1 MSNCEKRLTIQGLID
16 NIQRVD
22 YLMWRGKPMAV
33 QKSKKS
39 RRVRDNGRAH
49 HHMDLTT
56 ISTDSASG
64 ESHVRHHISANGYYK
79 GKKVTKAQD
88 S

>member
-1 MSNCEKRLTIQGLID
+1 
-16 NIQRVD
+16 
-22 YLMWRGKPMAV
+22 MAV

-49 HHMDLTT
+49 HHMNVTT
-56 ISTDSASG
+56 ISTEPTSG

-79 GKKVTKAQD
+79 GKKIVKN
-88 S
+88 SEI

>member
-1 MSNCEKRLTIQGLID
+1 
-16 NIQRVD
+16 
-22 YLMWRGKPMAV
+22 MAV

-49 HHMDLTT
+49 HHMNVTT

-64 ESHVRHHISANGYYK
+64 ESHVRHHVSANGYYK
-79 GKKVTKAQD
+79 GKKIIKDQEESNHIRKA
-88 S
+88 SNYPIRLLRSFLTCVKLSL

>member
-1 MSNCEKRLTIQGLID
+1 
-16 NIQRVD
+16 
-22 YLMWRGKPMAV
+22 MAV

-49 HHMDLTT
+49 HHMNVTT

-64 ESHVRHHISANGYYK
+64 ESHVRHHVSANGYYK
-79 GKKVTKAQD
+79 GKKIVKDQEN
-88 S
+88 